1 MSDLIWLPEAPM
13 RRTEPHVPLAH
24 GVPRIGDRR
33 ATGGRPA
40 GIVFVIRNGLR
51 WRGAPAPCGPH
62 KTICSRFIRWS
73 RPGVFNRIVAS
84 LAAEGGKPDRP
95 TIDATLLKVHR
106 TATSLLKMGMFPDLS
121 GAPKAARTPACTRC
135 ATARAGR
142 SSCCLPGVR

>member
-1 MSDLIWLPEAPM
+1 MSDLIWLPRAQM
-13 RRTEPHVPLAH
+13 RRIELHVPLAH
-24 GVPRIGDRR
+24 GAPRIGDRW
-33 ATGGRPA
+33 ATG
-40 GIVFVIRNGLR
+40 GIVFVIRSGLR
-51 WRGAPAPCGPH
+51 WRGAPAPYGPH
-62 KTICSRFIRWS
+62 KTICSRFIRWN

-95 TIDATLLKVHR
+95 TIDATHLKVHR